1 MAVEKVCEKS
11 SLSLLVQVGT
21 LAAGLPKYKAYGY
34 NNIAESASDEA
45 VHTVAL
51 ELAKLFKPDIA
62 KVVRHD
68 AGTLA

>member
-21 LAAGLPKYKAYGY
+21 LANGLPKYKAYGY

-45 VHTVAL
+45 
-51 ELAKLFKPDIA
+51 
-62 KVVRHD
+62 
-68 AGTLA
+68 